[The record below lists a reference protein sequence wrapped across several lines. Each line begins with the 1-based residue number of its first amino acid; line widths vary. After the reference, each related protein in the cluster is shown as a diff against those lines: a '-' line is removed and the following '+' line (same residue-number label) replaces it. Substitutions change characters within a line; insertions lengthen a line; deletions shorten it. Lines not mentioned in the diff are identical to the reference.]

1 MTVRL
6 LQHRFLIAVAA
17 AAGLGVTVLAAPPS
31 MAVANGS
38 LDSGAHP
45 SVGALTALTPQGR
58 VLACTGT
65 LVSPTVLVTAAHCT
79 TELQQLTGLNTTDV
93 SFDSNIG
100 TR

>member
-6 LQHRFLIAVAA
+6 LQHRFLIAAA
-17 AAGLGVTVLAAPPS
+17 AAGLAATVLTAPPS

-38 LDSGAHP
+38 LDTGAHP
-45 SVGALTALTPQGR
+45 SVGALTVATPQGR

-79 TELQQLTGLNTTDV
+79 TEIQLLTGHNTTDV
-93 SFDSNIG
+93 SFDTNLG
-100 TR
+100 TG